1 MTNPP
6 GEGTPPERPDE
17 PRPGEQQPREQQP
30 WEQQGQ
36 QQAQPG
42 QQAYPPYQGQPYPQG
57 YPAQAQYA
65 PNHPRATTAL
75 VLGILG
81 LVVCGVIAP
90 FAWSIGKKTVD
101 EIDAS
106 QGQLGGRGSAQA
118 GYIMG
123 IIGTVLLI
131 IGLLIGVFVLIATII
146 GVSTSTSP

>member
-6 GEGTPPERPDE
+6 GEGTPSERPDE